1 MNKIYK
7 PKEVAEIL
15 NVGYNKVLD
24 MIHLGQLSAYKIG
37 GEYRISDQQVLRYL
51 HNVRVKSPWVK

>member
-37 GEYRISDQQVLRYL
+37 GEYHISDQQIIRYL

>member
-1 MNKIYK
+1 MNKFYT

-37 GEYRISDQQVLRYL
+37 GEYRISDQQILRYL
-51 HNVRVKSPWVK
+51 DNVRVKSPWIK